1 MRHGAAPSG
10 LLVLED
16 GTVFEG
22 EAVSAGTRFGEV
34 VFNTSMTG
42 YQEVLTDPSY
52 RGQIVVMTQPHIG
65 NYGTSQ
71 DVAESARPWVEGF
84 IARQFT
90 ARPSSHDSGE
100 GLVQYLRRAAVP
112 ALHGIDTRAL
122 VRRLRERGALRG
134 VVTSERSDAAPL
146 TAELADFPLMTG
158 RALVDEV
165 TTAAAYEVLAAGAGD
180 GAGGPGPDGPGRPA
194 GLDGAGPGRAAAGP
208 DPAAVAGRRQCHLA
222 VYDFGVKSNILRSL
236 AQRGARLTVLPART
250 PASDCLALGVD
261 GVVLSNGPGD
271 PEPLAGII
279 DTVRELLASG
289 TPLLGICL
297 GHQLLGLALGG
308 ETFKLK
314 FGHHG
319 GNQPVRELATGKV
332 AITSQNHGFA
342 VRPESLPPSC
352 AVTQLNLNDG
362 TVEGFDIAG
371 RPIFSVQYHP
381 EAAPGPHD
389 SVGLFDRFL
398 RAVAAHSPAA
408 TARPR
413 HAFAA
418 APPAPVP

>member
-1 MRHGAAPSG
+1 MLPAEREASG

-22 EAVSAGTRFGEV
+22 VAAVGGTRFGEV

-65 NYGTSQ
+65 NYGTAQ
-71 DVAESARPWVEGF
+71 AVAESARPWVEGF

-90 ARPSSHDSGE
+90 ARPSNFASDE
-100 GLVQYLRRAAVP
+100 GLLPYLGRWQVP

-122 VRRLRERGALRG
+122 VRRLRESGALRG
-134 VVTSERSDAAPL
+134 VITSERATVQPL
-146 TAELADFPLMTG
+146 LAELADFPPMTG

-165 TTAAAYEVLAAGAGD
+165 TTARPYEVAAGAA
-180 GAGGPGPDGPGRPA
+180 AGGAA
-194 GLDGAGPGRAAAGP
+194 GAAA
-208 DPAAVAGRRQCHLA
+208 ARCHLA
-222 VYDFGVKSNILRSL
+222 VYDFGVKSNILRAL
-236 AQRGARLTVLPART
+236 ARRGARLTVLPAHTSAR
-250 PASDCLALGVD
+250 DCLALGAD

-271 PEPLAGII
+271 PEPLVDIVAA
-279 DTVRELLASG
+279 VRELLAAR
-289 TPLLGICL
+289 TPMLGICL

-308 ETFKLK
+308 STFKLK

-319 GNQPVRELATGKV
+319 GNQPVRDVRTGQV

-342 VRPESLPPSC
+342 VRAETLPDSC
-352 AVTQLNLNDG
+352 HVTQLNLNDG
-362 TVEGFDIAG
+362 TVEGFDVAG
-371 RPIFSVQYHP
+371 FPVYSVQYHP

-389 SVGLFDRFL
+389 AASLFDRFVE
-398 RAVAAHSPAA
+398 AVATGAPAGA
-408 TARPR
+408 PPDPSR
-413 HAFAA
+413 HA
-418 APPAPVP
+418 

>member
-1 MRHGAAPSG
+1 MRHAEASG

-16 GTVFEG
+16 GSVFAG
-22 EAVSAGTRFGEV
+22 EAAVAGTRFGEV

-65 NYGTSQ
+65 NYGTSPEI
-71 DVAESARPWVEGF
+71 AESERPWVEGF
-84 IARQFT
+84 VARQFT
-90 ARPSSHDSGE
+90 ARPSNHGSGE
-100 GLVQYLRRAAVP
+100 GLLSYLRRNGVP

-134 VVTSERSDAAPL
+134 VVTSERSDAGPL
-146 TAELADFPLMTG
+146 VAELADFPAMAG
-158 RALVDEV
+158 RALVSEV
-165 TTAAAYEVLAAGAGD
+165 TCAAAYEVGAFSTVAAAGAMGSGGPA
-180 GAGGPGPDGPGRPA
+180 GAGEAPRDGGPAR
-194 GLDGAGPGRAAAGP
+194 
-208 DPAAVAGRRQCHLA
+208 CHLA

-236 AQRGARLTVLPART
+236 AQRGARLTVLPAHTSAR
-250 PASDCLALGVD
+250 DCLALGVD

-271 PEPLAGII
+271 PEPLTGIVE
-279 DTVRELLASG
+279 TVRELLAEEM
-289 TPLLGICL
+289 PLLGICL

-319 GNQPVRELATGKV
+319 GNQPVRETATGKV
-332 AITSQNHGFA
+332 SITSQNHGFA
-342 VRPESLPPSC
+342 VHPDSLPSSC

-362 TVEGFDIAG
+362 TVEGFDVAG
-371 RPIFSVQYHP
+371 RPVFSVQYHP

-389 SVGLFDRFL
+389 AADLFDRFL
-398 RAVAAHSPAA
+398 QAVAAGDAGAAGNPAA
-408 TARPR
+408 VAARRP
-413 HAFAA
+413 
-418 APPAPVP
+418 